1 MRWDFSWLK
10 SGWWRLLSA
19 CRSLRKLKTRTPVDA
34 SKLRYEE
41 TLHYWVQSQVFTRN
55 PWVRPGP
62 GLVWESARS
71 GQGRGGQTCGH
82 WPGPERRGEI
92 GDWAGISGERGLI
105 TGQQSEI
112 RPRSEQISAELPAL
126 IKHQAFPQSRLNF
139 CDQDRLSTIYQ
150 WPGCDQCCHLLSII
164 L

>member
-1 MRWDFSWLK
+1 MQNQVVY
-10 SGWWRLLSA
+10 
-19 CRSLRKLKTRTPVDA
+19 LRKQAWGADLADQLEKDLQEKRRTHQDSKPINARVRNAERATGDA
-34 SKLRYEE
+34 KAQLASAQQKAEAARAEADKHAA
-41 TLHYWVQSQVFTRN
+41 T
-55 PWVRPGP
+55 GP
-62 GLVWESARS
+62 D
-71 GQGRGGQTCGH
+71 
-82 WPGPERRGEI
+82 RRGEI

-150 WPGCDQCCHLLSII
+150 
-164 L
+164 

>member
-1 MRWDFSWLK
+1 MGTNFGGNIRLASNLEFKGPLVAAFSVW
-10 SGWWRLLSA
+10 
-19 CRSLRKLKTRTPVDA
+19 C
-34 SKLRYEE
+34 E
-41 TLHYWVQSQVFTRN
+41 VFTRRHS
-55 PWVRPGP
+55 VRPGP
-62 GLVWESARS
+62 GLVWQSAMS
-71 GQGRGGQTCGH
+71 GQCRAEAEADKHAALARTG
-82 WPGPERRGEI
+82 EREI

-112 RPRSEQISAELPAL
+112 RPRSEQISAELAAL